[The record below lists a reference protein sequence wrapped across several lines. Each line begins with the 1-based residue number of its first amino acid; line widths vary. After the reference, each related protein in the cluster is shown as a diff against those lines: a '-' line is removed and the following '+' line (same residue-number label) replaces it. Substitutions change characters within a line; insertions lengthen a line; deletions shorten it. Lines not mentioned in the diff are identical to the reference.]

1 MQRLIEKS
9 GKEMAYVMVNCES
22 GEELKVIDEIGTIDG
37 IKEIRYTF
45 GSYDIVT
52 KIECM
57 SVEELRETISL
68 KIRKI
73 DGVHSTTTL
82 ICNTHHPPLLVSLV

>member
-1 MQRLIEKS
+1 MQSLTES
-9 GKEMAYVMVNCES
+9 GTEMAYVMVNCEN
-22 GEELKVIDEIGTIDG
+22 GKEQKVIDKIGTIDG

-57 SVEELRETISL
+57 SVEQLREIISL

-73 DGVHSTTTL
+73 KGVHSTTTL
-82 ICNTHHPPLLVSLV
+82 ICNFSSCLA